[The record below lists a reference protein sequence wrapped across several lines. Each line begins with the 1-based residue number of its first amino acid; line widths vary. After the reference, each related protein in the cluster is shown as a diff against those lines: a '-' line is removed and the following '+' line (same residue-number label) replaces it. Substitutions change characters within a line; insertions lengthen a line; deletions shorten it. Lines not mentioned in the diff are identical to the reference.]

1 MKKMVILALMLS
13 LVLLFTHTEV
23 DAAPQTEYGIPY
35 QTYTLDS
42 QRRFIPT
49 QTAYIPVGTFGK
61 TLGLLNPEDMY
72 IYENQFYITDSGN
85 KRVVI
90 TDIAGNYVDEVDL
103 DVFMLPTGLFVKD
116 DFLYV
121 ADKTAKKVF
130 KIDLL
135 TKTVVQT
142 IEKPTSPIYGQQN
155 DFIPIKVAVDSSDS
169 IYIVG
174 EGSTSGIIQV
184 NYAGEFVGYL
194 GINTVTLSL
203 RRILYNFFVK
213 DSDLASSLPASP
225 TNVAL
230 GQKGSILT
238 TNVNVNETFK
248 RLNISGKNTLL
259 PTTLYPSSNLSDI
272 YMNDENFVYLVAEN
286 GDVFEYD
293 ANGNMLFFFNT
304 KDLALTQALGLS
316 SIPKG
321 VVTDGQGNIYILDKG
336 YNAVHVYQRTVFVD
350 LVHEAVTLYNDGRY
364 LESKPIWEEIIR
376 QNSSFAL
383 AHSAL
388 GAALLKEGKY
398 DEALEEYYDARD
410 YQGYSISY
418 WEIRNIQIQ
427 ENLVTWVLVI
437 VGALIVL
444 KISLAVFKKSPLY
457 EGYIEKK
464 NKLFDKKLVKEL
476 TLSLK
481 TFKEPF
487 DMFFDI
493 KRYDRASYA
502 SGSIVLGLFIIV
514 YLVNRF
520 ATGFLFRAQYL
531 NSVFIELTVVVGIF
545 LLYVVVNYLVS
556 TLNDGEGRF
565 KDVFIAS
572 TYILVPYIL
581 LTLPMTFLSHFLT
594 YNEAFI
600 YDFYNQIVVGW
611 TFLLLIMSIK
621 GVHNYTFFELVKN
634 TLIIIFGM
642 FILVLIGL
650 LIYSFLGQLIEFVL
664 SIIREVIYRV

>member
-1 MKKMVILALMLS
+1 MKKITLI
-13 LVLLFTHTEV
+13 VLIVFSIIFMQHMDLN
-23 DAAPQTEYGIPY
+23 AAPQTAYGVPY
-35 QTYTLDS
+35 QTYTLDA
-42 QRRFIPT
+42 QKRFIPT
-49 QTAYIPVGTFGK
+49 QTAYLPVGSFGK
-61 TLGLLNPEDMY
+61 SLGLLNPED
-72 IYENQFYITDSGN
+72 IYVYEDRFYIADSGN
-85 KRVVI
+85 KRIVI
-90 TDIAGNYVDEVDL
+90 TML
-103 DVFMLPTGLFVKD
+103 DGTLDKIITSPQFVLPTGVFVKGND
-116 DFLYV
+116 LYV

-130 KIDLL
+130 KIDML
-135 TKTVVQT
+135 TDEIIQV

-155 DFIPIKVAVDSSDS
+155 DFVPIKVAVDSSDS

-184 NYAGEFVGYL
+184 NYAGEFIGYL

-213 DSDLASSLPASP
+213 DSELASSLPASP

-238 TNVNVNETFK
+238 TNVNVGETFK

-259 PTTLYPSSNLSDI
+259 STTLYPSSNLSDI
-272 YMNDENFVYLVAEN
+272 YMSDDNYIYIVSEN

-293 ANGNMLFFFNT
+293 SNGNMLFFFNT
-304 KDLALTQALGLS
+304 KDAALTQALGLTS
-316 SIPKG
+316 QPKG
-321 VVTDGQGNIYILDKG
+321 VVTDSLGNVYILDKG
-336 YNAVHVYQRTVFVD
+336 YNAVHVYQKTVFVE

-376 QNSSFAL
+376 QNASFAL

-388 GAALLKEGKY
+388 GAALLKEGRY
-398 DEALEEYYDARD
+398 EEALEEYYDAKD

-418 WEIRNIQIQ
+418 WEIRNAQIQ
-427 ENLVTWVLVI
+427 ENLVPFSLIVI
-437 VGALIVL
+437 GSLIVL
-444 KISLAVFKKSPLY
+444 KIGLALFRKSTVY
-457 EGYIEKK
+457 EGYLEKK
-464 NKLFDKKLVKEL
+464 NQFLHRKLTKEI

-493 KRYDRASYA
+493 KRYDRASYL
-502 SGSIVLGLFIIV
+502 SGAIVLGLFIMV
-514 YLVNRF
+514 YLINKF
-520 ATGFLFRAQYL
+520 ATGFLFREPNL
-531 NSVFIELTVVVGIF
+531 NNIFIELMIVLGIF
-545 LLYVVVNYLVS
+545 MLYVVVNYLVS

-572 TYILVPYIL
+572 TYILMPFII

-600 YDFYNQIVVGW
+600 FDFYHQIILLW
-611 TFLLLIMSIK
+611 TFLLLMMSIK
-621 GVHNYTFFELVKN
+621 GVHNYTFFELIKN

-664 SIIREVIYRV
+664 SIFREVIYRV

>member
-1 MKKMVILALMLS
+1 MKKITILF
-13 LVLLFTHTEV
+13 LLFSIIYILSSQKVE
-23 DAAPQTEYGIPY
+23 ALPSTEYGIPY
-35 QTYTLDS
+35 QTYTLDA
-42 QRRFIPT
+42 QKRFIPT

-61 TLGLLNPEDMY
+61 TLSLLNPEDMY
-72 IYENQFYITDSGN
+72 FYEGNLYIADSGN
-85 KRVVI
+85 KRIVV
-90 TDIAGNYVDEVDL
+90 TDLNGNLLNEFQL
-103 DVFMLPTGLFVKD
+103 DVFKYPTGVFVKD
-116 DFLYV
+116 EYLYV
-121 ADKTAKKVF
+121 ADKTAKQVF
-130 KIDLL
+130 KIDIL
-135 TKTVVQT
+135 TQDIVQT
-142 IEKPTSPIYGQQN
+142 IVKPTSPIYGQQN
-155 DFIPIKVAVDSSDS
+155 DFVPLKIAVDSSDS

-194 GINTVTLSL
+194 GINTVQLSL
-203 RRILYNFFVK
+203 RRILYNLFVK
-213 DSDLASSLPASP
+213 DSDLAASLPASP

-238 TNVNVNETFK
+238 TNINVGETFK

-272 YMNDENFVYLVAEN
+272 YMNQENYVYMVAEN

-293 ANGNMLFFFNT
+293 SNGNMLFFFNT
-304 KDLALTQALGLS
+304 KDLALTQALGLT

-321 VVTDGQGNIYILDKG
+321 VITDQMGNIYILDKG

-364 LESKPIWEEIIR
+364 VESKPIWEEIIR

-388 GAALLKEGKY
+388 GAALLKEGRFN
-398 DEALEEYYDARD
+398 EALNEYYDARD
-410 YQGYSISY
+410 YQGYSVSY

-427 ENLVTWVLVI
+427 ENLVTWVLI
-437 VGALIVL
+437 LSGILIAL
-444 KISLAVFKKSPLY
+444 KIGLTVFRKSLAY
-457 EGYIEKK
+457 EKYLHMKHRI
-464 NKLFDKKLVKEL
+464 LDKKLSKEL
-476 TLSLK
+476 LLSLK
-481 TFKEPF
+481 SFKAPF

-493 KRYDRASYA
+493 KRYNRASYL
-502 SGSIVLGLFIIV
+502 SGSIVLGLFMVV
-514 YLVNRF
+514 YILNRF
-520 ATGFLFRAQYL
+520 ATGFLFRAVYL
-531 NSVFIELTVVVGIF
+531 NSVLIELSVVLGIF
-545 LLYVVVNYLVS
+545 ILYVIVNYLVS

-572 TYILVPYIL
+572 TYILIPYIL

-594 YNEAFI
+594 YNESFI
-600 YDFYNQIVVGW
+600 FTFYHQIILGW
-611 TFLLLIMSIK
+611 TFLLFLMSIK
-621 GVHNYTFFELVKN
+621 GIHNYTFFELIKN

-664 SIIREVIYRV
+664 SIVREVIYRV

>member
-1 MKKMVILALMLS
+1 MEKIILLFLMLS
-13 LVLLFTHTEV
+13 SLILLNHLEIK
-23 DAAPQTEYGIPY
+23 ASPATEYGIPY

-49 QTAYIPVGTFGK
+49 QTAYIPVGTFGR

-72 IYENQFYITDSGN
+72 IYEDQFYIADSGN
-85 KRVVI
+85 KRIVI
-90 TDIAGNYVDEVDL
+90 TDLAGNLTDEVDL
-103 DVFMLPTGLFVKD
+103 DVFQLPTGLFVKEGY
-116 DFLYV
+116 LYV

-130 KIDLL
+130 KIDLI

-155 DFIPIKVAVDSSDS
+155 DFVPIKVAVDSSDS

-238 TNVNVNETFK
+238 TNVNVGETFK

-272 YMNDENFVYLVAEN
+272 YMNDENYVYLVAEN

-304 KDLALTQALGLS
+304 KDLALTQALGLT

-321 VVTDGQGNIYILDKG
+321 VVTDGLGNIYILDKG

-388 GAALLKEGKY
+388 GAALLKEG
-398 DEALEEYYDARD
+398 R
-410 YQGYSISY
+410 
-418 WEIRNIQIQ
+418 
-427 ENLVTWVLVI
+427 
-437 VGALIVL
+437 
-444 KISLAVFKKSPLY
+444 
-457 EGYIEKK
+457 
-464 NKLFDKKLVKEL
+464 
-476 TLSLK
+476 
-481 TFKEPF
+481 
-487 DMFFDI
+487 
-493 KRYDRASYA
+493 
-502 SGSIVLGLFIIV
+502 
-514 YLVNRF
+514 
-520 ATGFLFRAQYL
+520 
-531 NSVFIELTVVVGIF
+531 
-545 LLYVVVNYLVS
+545 
-556 TLNDGEGRF
+556 
-565 KDVFIAS
+565 
-572 TYILVPYIL
+572 
-581 LTLPMTFLSHFLT
+581 
-594 YNEAFI
+594 
-600 YDFYNQIVVGW
+600 
-611 TFLLLIMSIK
+611 
-621 GVHNYTFFELVKN
+621 
-634 TLIIIFGM
+634 
-642 FILVLIGL
+642 
-650 LIYSFLGQLIEFVL
+650 
-664 SIIREVIYRV
+664 

>member
-1 MKKMVILALMLS
+1 MKKIVILT
-13 LVLLFTHTEV
+13 LVLLMTIFSININTE
-23 DAAPQTEYGIPY
+23 AAPQTEYGIPY

-72 IYENQFYITDSGN
+72 IYQNKLYIADSGN
-85 KRVVI
+85 KRIVV
-90 TDIAGNYVDEVDL
+90 TDYDGNIIDTVDL
-103 DVFMLPTGLFVKD
+103 DEFVLPTGVFVKD
-116 DFLYV
+116 EYLYV

-130 KIDLL
+130 KIELL
-135 TKTVVQT
+135 TKTIVQT
-142 IEKPTSPIYGQQN
+142 VEKPTSPIFGQQN
-155 DFIPIKVAVDSSDS
+155 DFVPTKVAVDSSDS

-194 GINTVTLSL
+194 GINTVSLSL

-238 TNVNVNETFK
+238 TNVNVGETFK

-259 PTTLYPSSNLSDI
+259 STTLYPSSNLSDI
-272 YMNDENFVYLVAEN
+272 YMNNENYVYIVAEN

-304 KDLALTQALGLS
+304 KDLALTQSLGLT

-321 VVTDGQGNIYILDKG
+321 VVTDEIGNIYILDKG

-350 LVHEAVTLYNDGRY
+350 LVHEAVTLYNDGKY
-364 LESKPIWEEIIR
+364 LESKPIWEEILR

-388 GAALLKEGKY
+388 GAALLKEGKF
-398 DEALEEYYDARD
+398 DEALSEYYDAKD

-437 VGALIVL
+437 IGAFVVL
-444 KISLAVFKKSPLY
+444 RIALKVFKKSPLY
-457 EGYIEKK
+457 EVYIEKK
-464 NKLFDKKLVKEL
+464 HTVFDKKLAKEL

-481 TFKEPF
+481 TFKQPF

-493 KRYDRASYA
+493 KRYDRASYL
-502 SGSIVLGLFIIV
+502 SGGIVLVLFVFV
-514 YLVNRF
+514 YLFNRF
-520 ATGFLFRAQYL
+520 ATGFLFRSTAT
-531 NSVFIELTVVVGIF
+531 NSVFIELAIVLGIF
-545 LLYVVVNYLVS
+545 FLYIIVNYLVS

-572 TYILVPYIL
+572 TYILIPFIIL
-581 LTLPMTFLSHFLT
+581 MPPLTILSHFLT
-594 YNEAFI
+594 YNELFI
-600 YDFYNQIVVGW
+600 FNFYSDIVLGW
-611 TFLLLIMSIK
+611 TLLLLLMSIK
-621 GVHNYTFFELVKN
+621 GIHNYTFFELIKN

>member
-1 MKKMVILALMLS
+1 MKKIVILT
-13 LVLLFTHTEV
+13 LVLLMTIFSININTE
-23 DAAPQTEYGIPY
+23 AAPQTEYGIPY

-72 IYENQFYITDSGN
+72 IYQNKLYIADSGN
-85 KRVVI
+85 KRIVV
-90 TDIAGNYVDEVDL
+90 TDYDGNIIDTVDL
-103 DVFMLPTGLFVKD
+103 DEFVLPTGVFVKD
-116 DFLYV
+116 EYLYV

-130 KIDLL
+130 KIELL
-135 TKTVVQT
+135 TKTIVQT
-142 IEKPTSPIYGQQN
+142 VEKPTSPIFGQQN
-155 DFIPIKVAVDSSDS
+155 DFVPTKVAVDSSDS

-194 GINTVTLSL
+194 GINTVSLSL

-238 TNVNVNETFK
+238 TNVNVGETFK

-259 PTTLYPSSNLSDI
+259 STTLYPSSNLSDI
-272 YMNDENFVYLVAEN
+272 YMNNENYVYIVAEN

-304 KDLALTQALGLS
+304 KDLALTQSLGLT

-321 VVTDGQGNIYILDKG
+321 VVTDEIGNIYILDKG

-350 LVHEAVTLYNDGRY
+350 LVHEAVTLYNDGKY
-364 LESKPIWEEIIR
+364 LESKPIWEEILR

-388 GAALLKEGKY
+388 GAALLKEGKF
-398 DEALEEYYDARD
+398 DEALSEYYDAKD

-437 VGALIVL
+437 IGAFVVL
-444 KISLAVFKKSPLY
+444 RIALKVFKKSPLY
-457 EGYIEKK
+457 EVYIEKK
-464 NKLFDKKLVKEL
+464 HTVFDKKLAKEL

-481 TFKEPF
+481 TFKQPF

-493 KRYDRASYA
+493 KRYDRASYL
-502 SGSIVLGLFIIV
+502 SGGIVLVLFVFV
-514 YLVNRF
+514 YLFNRF
-520 ATGFLFRAQYL
+520 ATGFLFRSTTT
-531 NSVFIELTVVVGIF
+531 NSVFIELAIVLGIF
-545 LLYVVVNYLVS
+545 FLYIIVNYLVS

-572 TYILVPYIL
+572 TYILIPFIIL
-581 LTLPMTFLSHFLT
+581 MPPLTILSHFLT
-594 YNEAFI
+594 YNELFI
-600 YDFYNQIVVGW
+600 FNFYSDIVLGW
-611 TFLLLIMSIK
+611 TLLLLLMSIK
-621 GVHNYTFFELVKN
+621 GIHNYTFFELIKN